1 MVAHSANSRTAAHTP
16 PRTPRAI
23 AALATLLLC
32 AALAPGQSTTL
43 VGPTAPPSPTAT
55 DSAPRA
61 ATNALESLPLGA
73 SPEPRARTAD
83 FSPSPTPAQ
92 FSRPR
97 DATSSPSTSNPSTS
111 SDGTLNTILALAGV
125 LALILLAAAGLR
137 RIARGSGGL
146 IGQLGPGGR
155 APSGVLSVL
164 ARYPIARG
172 TTLVLLKVDRRVLL
186 LCQSQGRGITA
197 GASLSTLCELTD
209 PEDVASILLKTRDDE
224 ESSLAQRFERLL
236 ADEDRAHAS
245 PFDDALTPTREP
257 SDPRARGTG
266 AALSASASPAAA
278 ALAAS
283 AALPTPSASAP
294 AAASAT
300 PDIASALRAI
310 SRARA
315 ATPAPHNPAANPT
328 RPTSTRPTPA
338 RTTPASASPEPAAA
352 PNTPQRPR
360 FREVLA

>member
-1 MVAHSANSRTAAHTP
+1 MVAYSANPRPCTPDSARAA
-16 PRTPRAI
+16 TPRA
-23 AALATLLLC
+23 ACALATLLLC
-32 AALAPGQSTTL
+32 ASLALAQNAPL
-43 VGPTAPPSPTAT
+43 VGPTSPPSA
-55 DSAPRA
+55 SAQDPRA
-61 ATNALESLPLGA
+61 GPEPRSDDNALESLPLGT

-83 FSPSPTPAQ
+83 FTPSTAPTSIQSPRA
-92 FSRPR
+92 R
-97 DATSSPSTSNPSTS
+97 DASTSPAPSS
-111 SDGTLNTILALAGV
+111 GGTLNTILALAGV

-137 RIARGSGGL
+137 RFARGSGGL

-164 ARYPIARG
+164 GRYPIARG
-172 TTLVLLKVDRRVLL
+172 TTLILLKVDRRVLL
-186 LCQSQGRGITA
+186 LCQSHGRGITA
-197 GASLSTLCELTD
+197 GSSLSTLCELTD

-257 SDPRARGTG
+257 SDPRARGIG
-266 AALSASASPAAA
+266 
-278 ALAAS
+278 
-283 AALPTPSASAP
+283 AALPTPAAP
-294 AAASAT
+294 APASST

-315 ATPAPHNPAANPT
+315 ASPAPSSSTTTSTVIPTSSSRTPAP
-328 RPTSTRPTPA
+328 RTSPA
-338 RTTPASASPEPAAA
+338 RTAPAPVVPLASETAAA
-352 PNTPQRPR
+352 SNTAQRPR